1 MFLKLMKHSIT
12 FYIFGISFSI
22 SFMITVIRGLGI
34 FRGLFSGLS
43 GGVAFVIVWGVF
55 IKILELLLSTNELES
70 IFGLPRTATSD
81 TTAISNEIE
90 ETDYN
95 TEDDLSDEL
104 TMEEMYQD
112 MDHRNNEN
120 DHIDKI
126 NTSADVLYDDELELD
141 HLSNNDPVQIS
152 EIGEDGTF
160 DFTVNGKTLRTTPEN
175 GAKAARKL
183 LKQDHEE

>member
-34 FRGLFSGLS
+34 VRGLFSGLS
-43 GGVAFVIVWGVF
+43 GGIVFVIVWGVF
-55 IKILELLLSTNELES
+55 IKILESLLSTNELES
-70 IFGLPRTATSD
+70 IFGLPHTAT
-81 TTAISNEIE
+81 SNEIE

-104 TMEEMYQD
+104 TMEEIYQD
-112 MDHRNNEN
+112 IDHRNNEN
-120 DHIDKI
+120 DRVDNI
-126 NTSADVLYDDELELD
+126 NTSSDFLYDDELDLD
-141 HLSNNDPVQIS
+141 HVSNNNPVKNS

-160 DFTVNGKTLRTTPEN
+160 DLTVNGKTLRTTPEN